1 MQEIKIYH
9 SVWRTLLLTL
19 GCAAF
24 VAMAFMMIA
33 HPSSSRWNP
42 IFLQVVGVIGIL
54 FFGFGLIVIP
64 SMMIRER
71 ITGQAYITISDKS
84 FVVRGSKAFIA
95 NFSDVEAFEIIEIG
109 KQKFIS
115 VHYKPNVEI
124 QKLEDASFLERLA
137 RRFNTNL
144 TGAQEHLTTT
154 GTNIKTEELFEILN
168 ERLNNCRNQVAL

>member
-1 MQEIKIYH
+1 MQEIKIH
-9 SVWRTLLLTL
+9 LSVWRTLLLTL
-19 GCAAF
+19 VCAAF

-54 FFGFGLIVIP
+54 FSGLGLIVIP

-71 ITGQAYITISDKS
+71 ITGQAYITITDKS
-84 FVVRGSKAFIA
+84 FIVRGSKAFIT
-95 NFSDVEAFEIIEIG
+95 NFSDVEAFEIVEIG

-115 VHYKPNVEI
+115 IHYKPDVEI
-124 QKLEDASFLERLA
+124 QKLEDASLLGRLT

-168 ERLNNCRNQVAL
+168 ERLNTCRNQVAL

>member
-54 FFGFGLIVIP
+54 FF
-64 SMMIRER
+64 
-71 ITGQAYITISDKS
+71 TDKS
-84 FVVRGSKAFIA
+84 FIVRGSKAFIA
-95 NFSDVEAFEIIEIG
+95 NFSDVEAFEIVEIG

-115 VHYKPNVEI
+115 IHYKPNVEI
-124 QKLEDASFLERLA
+124 QKLEDASFLERLT

-168 ERLNNCRNQVAL
+168 ERLNNCRN

>member
-1 MQEIKIYH
+1 M
-9 SVWRTLLLTL
+9 
-19 GCAAF
+19 
-24 VAMAFMMIA
+24 AMAIMMIA
-33 HPSSSRWNP
+33 HPSSSRWHP

-54 FFGFGLIVIP
+54 FCGFGFIVIP

-84 FVVRGSKAFIA
+84 FVVRGSKAFMA
-95 NFSDVEAFEIIEIG
+95 NFSDVEAFEIIELG

-124 QKLEDASFLERLA
+124 QKLEDASFLERLV

-144 TGAQEHLTTT
+144 TGAQEHLATT

-168 ERLNNCRNQVAL
+168 ERLERA